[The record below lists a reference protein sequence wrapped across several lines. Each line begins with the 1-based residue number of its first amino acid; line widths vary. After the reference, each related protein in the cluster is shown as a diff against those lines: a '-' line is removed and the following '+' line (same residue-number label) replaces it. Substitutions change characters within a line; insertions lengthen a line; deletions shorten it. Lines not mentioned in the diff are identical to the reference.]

1 MISKT
6 YSLRRNLRWLIVYSL
21 SVVLA
26 TVGAMLM
33 AAVLGDMLSP
43 IVGRTL
49 VIELQMKPP
58 YPLEIGAGFLS
69 GYLAWLKWKG
79 SYTAWVWVIPV
90 AYLVS
95 GIVQW
100 TKSGPTLREAVGH
113 FFSDSCWPLC
123 EDQVKRTIPAIT
135 SAAYSLG
142 VLMNSVRSKRT
153 ADKEEY

>member
-1 MISKT
+1 M
-6 YSLRRNLRWLIVYSL
+6 NLRWLIAYSF
-21 SVVLA
+21 SVALA
-26 TVGAMLM
+26 TLGAMLT

-43 IVGRTL
+43 IVGRAF
-49 VIELQMKPP
+49 VIELQMKPY
-58 YPLEIGAGFLS
+58 YPLEIGAGFLT
-69 GYLAWLKWKG
+69 GYLSWFKWKG
-79 SYTAWVWVIPV
+79 SYAVWVWVVPL

-95 GIVQW
+95 GILQW
-100 TKSGPTLREAVGH
+100 TKSGATFREAVGH

-153 ADKEEY
+153 ADKEEYE